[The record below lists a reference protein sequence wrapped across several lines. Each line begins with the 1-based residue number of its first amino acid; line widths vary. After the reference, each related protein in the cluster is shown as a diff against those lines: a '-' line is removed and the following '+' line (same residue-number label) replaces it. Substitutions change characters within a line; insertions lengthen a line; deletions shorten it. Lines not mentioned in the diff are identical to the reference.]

1 MASSPSF
8 RNGRDKAPPVSLP
21 SIETAERSLLRH
33 IQQGRNLR
41 TPNASNCARNL
52 ATAAMGAP
60 EIGRLC
66 REHRVTCGELAAAY
80 LEILAAMSAP
90 ILPGPPPLL
99 APTRMLADP
108 DQLALFLRDLQRD
121 TLGLT
126 PLQRRLAM
134 VERAKKQAKILED
147 EIPRPPR
154 EITRSF
160 LLKSS
165 IQSKLPLL
173 ALIVAIIVAAIALAA
188 YLL

>member
-1 MASSPSF
+1 MSIS
-8 RNGRDKAPPVSLP
+8 
-21 SIETAERSLLRH
+21 SIESAERNLLRH
-33 IQQGRNLR
+33 MQQGRSLR
-41 TPNASNCARNL
+41 TPNASNSARNL

-90 ILPGPPPLL
+90 ILPAPPPLL
-99 APTRMLADP
+99 APTRLITST
-108 DQLALFLRDLQRD
+108 DQLAPFLRDLQRD

-147 EIPRPPR
+147 EPPRPPA

-160 LLKSS
+160 LMKSS

-173 ALIVAIIVAAIALAA
+173 ALIVAIIVAGIALAA

>member
-1 MASSPSF
+1 M
-8 RNGRDKAPPVSLP
+8 SLP
-21 SIETAERSLLRH
+21 TLESAERSLLRH
-33 IQQGRNLR
+33 IQQGRSLR
-41 TPNASNCARNL
+41 TPNASNFARNL
-52 ATAAMGAP
+52 VTAALRAP
-60 EIGRLC
+60 KIGRLC

-80 LEILAAMSAP
+80 VEILAAMDAP
-90 ILPGPPPLL
+90 VLPGPPPQLAATRLLNDPDRL
-99 APTRMLADP
+99 AP
-108 DQLALFLRDLQRD
+108 FLRDLHRD

-134 VERAKKQAKILED
+134 VERAKKQARMLEG
-147 EIPRPPR
+147 EIPRPAP